1 MRLQNSGHW
10 IAAIGI
16 IVAVSI
22 STLGCKKDEG
32 IVGEDGSPSNV
43 IFPSSNISYA
53 QDVQRLFSQTCAV
66 AGCHTGSS
74 PAARVSF
81 DSWSNT
87 RFDLPGVVIA
97 GSPETSTLVL
107 RIEGRV
113 SQRMPLYR
121 NPLNQNQI
129 NGIRAWIAE
138 GALNN

>member
-1 MRLQNSGHW
+1 MRFRTLFVY
-10 IAAIGI
+10 I
-16 IVAVSI
+16 IVAAVCAIVTTS
-22 STLGCKKDEG
+22 SGCKKYEG

-43 IFPSSNISYA
+43 IFPSSNVSYA
-53 QDVQRLFSQTCAV
+53 QEVQRLFNQTCAI
-66 AGCHTGSS
+66 AGCHMGSS
-74 PAARVSF
+74 PTGRLSLE
-81 DSWSNT
+81 SWSNA
-87 RFDLPGVVIA
+87 RFDLPGVIVA
-97 GSPETSTLVL
+97 GSPETSTMVL